1 VADDSDKT
9 EEPTDHKLQEERK
22 KGNVFKSQEII
33 QTLLLLATA
42 GMLSATGA
50 WLFWE
55 CASFARYTW
64 YKIPEAHGWVEGW
77 WAECLYMEWV
87 SLKVLLPLLVA
98 AFIVAVIANIA
109 QIKFLFTTQT
119 MIPKLSKINPIE
131 GFKRI
136 CSMKSVM
143 ELAKQLVKIGVV
155 AWVSYKVVKND
166 IIHLQYG
173 IQWDLGTTCS
183 FIKSICTRIISYV
196 VVAMAALSIIDFI
209 FQRKQYMKQMKMSM
223 NELKDEYKDTEGNP
237 QVKGKMKQLMRQGA
251 MGRMMEEVPNSSA
264 VVTNPTH
271 LAVAIRYQ
279 QGVDT
284 APMVVAKGERLL
296 AMQIRVLAED
306 SEVPIIEN
314 IELAHA
320 LFKGAEVGQE
330 IPVDLYKAVAEILA
344 YVIKLKRKRELAK
357 KRRFGLSQSRT
368 RRAVRAR

>member
-237 QVKGKMKQLMRQGA
+237 QVKGKIRQLMRQA
-251 MGRMMEEVPNSSA
+251 SQQRMMEGAANANA

-271 LAVAIRYQ
+271 LAVAIKYEA
-279 QGVDT
+279 GVDP
-284 APMVVAKGERLL
+284 APTVVAKGERMV
-296 AMQIRVLAED
+296 AVQIKLVAEEND
-306 SEVPIIEN
+306 IPIIEN
-314 IELAHA
+314 VELARA
-320 LFKGAEVGQE
+320 VFGACEVGQA
-330 IPVDLYKAVAEILA
+330 IPPELYKGVAEVLA
-344 YVIKLKRKRELAK
+344 YIYKLKKKRMQRRRRQAQQRKRGAPA
-357 KRRFGLSQSRT
+357 
-368 RRAVRAR
+368 RAS